1 MGWQSLEPRVVA
13 GERLLGTGL
22 VWRRLR
28 LSLPGHTA
36 GAFSPASTQCGF
48 CSPDGCF
55 QEPTLGHP
63 WDTAVEGPPGSVQ
76 WRGGDAGAAAVSADG
91 VRLERAG
98 VPGGSSEMVRGNGQ
112 ASGRKPA
119 QPRGTARRR
128 VGFLRQCW
136 WLEKR
141 LADTATWQS
150 LVTLVRAVWGF
161 RVVQE
166 GLEGGGVKRTIADN
180 SAGAFH
186 CTWGRCSR
194 WKWN

>member
-1 MGWQSLEPRVVA
+1 M
-13 GERLLGTGL
+13 
-22 VWRRLR
+22 
-28 LSLPGHTA
+28 
-36 GAFSPASTQCGF
+36 
-48 CSPDGCF
+48 
-55 QEPTLGHP
+55 
-63 WDTAVEGPPGSVQ
+63 
-76 WRGGDAGAAAVSADG
+76 SADG

-186 CTWGRCSR
+186 CTWGQMLKVEVELRIVVGEVWPAHADSVEREKAFNGTCCKDPDRKEEPWRAWFPVFVIFLLLSR
-194 WKWN
+194 WFGTLGF